1 MAMKPQCVQAVNA
14 AAGRELRPSELQA
27 IENRISG
34 TMRRLAQADPQAWAG
49 KSMADRVMEAAT
61 AAMRDLQAEAARKVA
76 NVQRQAL
83 ATAATQGRIADLKT
97 NLGSGQSRALVED
110 LNNTHLYA
118 DGVKRES
125 VSRLVDL
132 IEAANSKQ
140 GAGVGRRALMFLFDA
155 QNPQMTQ
162 DLVTEIFANGKGSTG
177 NQVAQTG
184 ARAWLDVIE
193 SLRQRFNA
201 AGGDVGK
208 LAYGYLPQPHDTAR
222 VRAAGRDGW
231 VAKTLPLLDRARYVR
246 EDGSRM
252 SDAEVVDF
260 LRASHETIATDGL
273 SKTAPG
279 QMRGSGAKA
288 NKGSDSRQIHFKDGQ
303 AYAAYLS
310 EFGRGSMYDAMVGH
324 VGVMARDIALVERYG
339 PNPEAQFRLQND
351 LAERADQGI
360 KRSFGNKPQAYWDL
374 MTGKAGAPESAR
386 LAQVGQDI
394 RNIQT
399 FGKLAGAL
407 LSSITD
413 VGTLMVTAG
422 YNRLGYWQTLKNVGK
437 QASPEVRQFL
447 TSHGLIAE
455 SLLSD
460 LNRWAGEN
468 IANNWSGRLANSTMR
483 LSLMNV
489 WTDSLRRGFSMT
501 MMQGL
506 AKLSQT
512 KWADLTEWDRSH
524 LGRKGITEAD
534 WDVVTR
540 AQLTDFQGAKFLTP
554 EAIQAADIAQARPQD
569 LQRIRDD
576 IQAQTADLAAR
587 NAQDQEWIKGR
598 IDKFDAARDAL
609 NRAVKQRA
617 EGRKAKNEKA
627 TGPLLERMALL
638 DAQREAAQMQA
649 DIESEYN
656 KLFTKADID
665 AFNAGLRQ
673 ASSDLVAA
681 DKKAISA
688 AERSGRQFGERKQR
702 IEQKQ
707 RELQNRAAKA
717 KDAEKALV
725 AMAIKEAELDR
736 AALQNEIEIAFKATP
751 DAERAAFRQAV
762 EGVKEVAR
770 SARAGISAAELIG
783 RRYGEAKGRLER
795 RMLEIENRI
804 TEMDRQADRATNAD
818 AKEAAKKAEEMLAEL
833 REFTERSQ
841 ERQQRRMAVID
852 RLNAQEAPRLAAEAQ
867 RIKNE
872 VTAKIL
878 GFITDESEYAVI
890 NPDLATRAIQTGGA
904 LQAGTVPGELARLTM
919 QFKSFPI
926 AMISRHWRRMLEG
939 DRGLDGAPMSANK
952 LAYGAALFL
961 TTTALG
967 AIAFQTKQMVQGKDP
982 VDMTTPKFWARAAAQ
997 GGGAGFLGDIV
1008 LGDTTGDRS
1017 PLDSLSRLLMGPTFG
1032 SAADLWELT
1041 KGNIDELRAGKDTHA
1056 GAEALRFSRSH
1067 LPYINLWYARTALDH
1082 MLLHGIQENLSPGYL
1097 QRQQARHSKEWGG
1110 SYWWEPGADFE
1121 DMRAPDMGAAVGN

>member
-1 MAMKPQCVQAVNA
+1 MAMKPQCVQAVNQ
-14 AAGRELRPSELQA
+14 AAGRILRPSELQA
-27 IENRISG
+27 IEDRISG

-61 AAMRDLQAEAARKVA
+61 TAMKDLQADAARKVA

-83 ATAATQGRIADLKT
+83 ATAATQQRVADLRA

-110 LNNTHLYA
+110 LNNTQLYA

-125 VSRLVDL
+125 VARMVDL
-132 IEAANSKQ
+132 IEAANSRE
-140 GAGVGRRALMFLFDA
+140 GTSMGRRALMFLFDA
-155 QNPQMTQ
+155 QNPQMTK
-162 DLVTEIFANGKGSTG
+162 DLVSEIFANGKGGTG
-177 NQVAQTG
+177 NKVAQTG

-201 AGGDVGK
+201 AGGDVGR

-222 VRAAGRDGW
+222 VRGAGVDAW
-231 VAKTLPLLDRARYVR
+231 TSKTLPLLDRSRYVR

-252 SDAEVVDF
+252 SDAEVIDF
-260 LRASHETIATDGL
+260 LRAAHETIATDGL
-273 SKTAPG
+273 SKSEPG

-288 NKGSDSRQIHFKDGQ
+288 NRGSDSRQIHFKDGE

-324 VGVMARDIALVERYG
+324 VGMMARDIALIERYG

-351 LAERADQGI
+351 LAMRADQGV

-374 MTGKAGAPESAR
+374 ITGKAGAPDSAR
-386 LAQVGQDI
+386 LASVGQHF
-394 RNIQT
+394 RNVQT

-437 QASPEVRQFL
+437 QASPEVREFL

-554 EAIQAADIAQARPQD
+554 EAIAA
-569 LQRIRDD
+569 
-576 IQAQTADLAAR
+576 
-587 NAQDQEWIKGR
+587 
-598 IDKFDAARDAL
+598 
-609 NRAVKQRA
+609 
-617 EGRKAKNEKA
+617 
-627 TGPLLERMALL
+627 
-638 DAQREAAQMQA
+638 
-649 DIESEYN
+649 
-656 KLFTKADID
+656 
-665 AFNAGLRQ
+665 
-673 ASSDLVAA
+673 
-681 DKKAISA
+681 
-688 AERSGRQFGERKQR
+688 SG
-702 IEQKQ
+702 
-707 RELQNRAAKA
+707 
-717 KDAEKALV
+717 D
-725 AMAIKEAELDR
+725 
-736 AALQNEIEIAFKATP
+736 P
-751 DAERAAFRQAV
+751 
-762 EGVKEVAR
+762 R
-770 SARAGISAAELIG
+770 SA
-783 RRYGEAKGRLER
+783 
-795 RMLEIENRI
+795 
-804 TEMDRQADRATNAD
+804 
-818 AKEAAKKAEEMLAEL
+818 
-833 REFTERSQ
+833 
-841 ERQQRRMAVID
+841 
-852 RLNAQEAPRLAAEAQ
+852 
-867 RIKNE
+867 E
-872 VTAKIL
+872 VTAKVL
-878 GFITDESEYAVI
+878 GFITDESEYAII

-926 AMISRHWRRMLEG
+926 AMISRHWRRLLAG
-939 DRGLDGAPMSANK
+939 DRGLDGAPMLANK
-952 LAYGAALFL
+952 AAYGAALFL

-967 AIAFQTKQMVQGKDP
+967 AIAFQTKQIVQGKDP
-982 VDMTTPKFWARAAAQ
+982 VDMTTPKFWMRAAAQ

-1008 LGDTTGDRS
+1008 LGDTTDDRS

-1041 KGNIDELRAGKDTHA
+1041 KGNVDELRAGKDTHA
-1056 GAEALRFSRSH
+1056 GAEALRFARSH
-1067 LPYINLWYARTALDH
+1067 TPYINLWYGRTALDH
-1082 MLLHGIQENLSPGYL
+1082 LLLHGIQENLSPGYL
-1097 QRQQARHSKEWGG
+1097 QRQRARHQKDWGG
-1110 SYWWEPGADFE
+1110 SYWWEPGADF
-1121 DMRAPDMGAAVGN
+1121 DNMRAPDMGAAVGE

>member
-1 MAMKPQCVQAVNA
+1 MAMKPQCVQAVNQ
-14 AAGRELRPSELQA
+14 AAGRILRPSELQA
-27 IENRISG
+27 IEDRISG

-61 AAMRDLQAEAARKVA
+61 TAMKDLQADAARKVA

-83 ATAATQGRIADLKT
+83 ATAATQQRVADLRA

-125 VSRLVDL
+125 VARMVDL
-132 IEAANSKQ
+132 IEAANSRE
-140 GAGVGRRALMFLFDA
+140 GTSMGRRALMFLFDA
-155 QNPQMTQ
+155 QNPQMTK
-162 DLVTEIFANGKGSTG
+162 DLVSEIFANGKGGTG
-177 NQVAQTG
+177 NKVAQTG

-201 AGGDVGK
+201 AGGDVGR

-222 VRAAGRDGW
+222 VRGAGVDAW
-231 VAKTLPLLDRARYVR
+231 TSKTLPLLDRSRYVR

-252 SDAEVVDF
+252 SDAEVSDF
-260 LRASHETIATDGL
+260 LRAAHETIATDGL
-273 SKTAPG
+273 SKSEPG

-288 NKGSDSRQIHFKDGQ
+288 NRGSDSRQIHFKDGE

-324 VGVMARDIALVERYG
+324 VGMMARDIALIERYG

-351 LAERADQGI
+351 LAMRADQGV

-374 MTGKAGAPESAR
+374 ITGKAGAPDSAR

-437 QASPEVRQFL
+437 QASPEVREFL

-554 EAIQAADIAQARPQD
+554 EAIAA
-569 LQRIRDD
+569 
-576 IQAQTADLAAR
+576 
-587 NAQDQEWIKGR
+587 
-598 IDKFDAARDAL
+598 
-609 NRAVKQRA
+609 
-617 EGRKAKNEKA
+617 
-627 TGPLLERMALL
+627 
-638 DAQREAAQMQA
+638 
-649 DIESEYN
+649 
-656 KLFTKADID
+656 
-665 AFNAGLRQ
+665 
-673 ASSDLVAA
+673 
-681 DKKAISA
+681 
-688 AERSGRQFGERKQR
+688 SG
-702 IEQKQ
+702 
-707 RELQNRAAKA
+707 
-717 KDAEKALV
+717 D
-725 AMAIKEAELDR
+725 
-736 AALQNEIEIAFKATP
+736 P
-751 DAERAAFRQAV
+751 
-762 EGVKEVAR
+762 R
-770 SARAGISAAELIG
+770 SA
-783 RRYGEAKGRLER
+783 
-795 RMLEIENRI
+795 
-804 TEMDRQADRATNAD
+804 
-818 AKEAAKKAEEMLAEL
+818 
-833 REFTERSQ
+833 
-841 ERQQRRMAVID
+841 
-852 RLNAQEAPRLAAEAQ
+852 
-867 RIKNE
+867 E
-872 VTAKIL
+872 VTAKVL
-878 GFITDESEYAVI
+878 GFITDESEYAII

-926 AMISRHWRRMLEG
+926 AMISRHWRRLLAG
-939 DRGLDGAPMSANK
+939 DRGLDGAPMLANK
-952 LAYGAALFL
+952 AAYGAALFL

-967 AIAFQTKQMVQGKDP
+967 AIAFQTKQIVQGKDP
-982 VDMTTPKFWARAAAQ
+982 VDMTTPKFWMRAAAQ

-1008 LGDTTGDRS
+1008 LGDTTDDRS

-1041 KGNIDELRAGKDTHA
+1041 KGNVDELRAGKDTHA
-1056 GAEALRFSRSH
+1056 GAEALRFARSH
-1067 LPYINLWYARTALDH
+1067 TPYINLWYGRTALDH
-1082 MLLHGIQENLSPGYL
+1082 LLLHGIQENLSPGYL
-1097 QRQQARHSKEWGG
+1097 QRQRARHQKDWGG
-1110 SYWWEPGADFE
+1110 SYWWEPGADF
-1121 DMRAPDMGAAVGN
+1121 DNMRAPDMGAAVGE

>member
-1 MAMKPQCVQAVNA
+1 MAMKPQCVQAVNL
-14 AAGRELRPSELQA
+14 AAGRQLRPSELQA
-27 IENRISG
+27 IEDRISG

-162 DLVTEIFANGKGSTG
+162 DLVSEIFANGKGGTG

-360 KRSFGNKPQAYWDL
+360 KRSFGSKPKDYWNL
-374 MTGKAGAPESAR
+374 MTGKTGAPESAR

-437 QASPEVRQFL
+437 QASPEVREFL

-540 AQLTDFQGAKFLTP
+540 AQPTQFQGARFLTP
-554 EAIQAADIAQARPQD
+554 EAIAA
-569 LQRIRDD
+569 
-576 IQAQTADLAAR
+576 
-587 NAQDQEWIKGR
+587 
-598 IDKFDAARDAL
+598 
-609 NRAVKQRA
+609 
-617 EGRKAKNEKA
+617 
-627 TGPLLERMALL
+627 
-638 DAQREAAQMQA
+638 
-649 DIESEYN
+649 
-656 KLFTKADID
+656 
-665 AFNAGLRQ
+665 
-673 ASSDLVAA
+673 
-681 DKKAISA
+681 
-688 AERSGRQFGERKQR
+688 SGDP
-702 IEQKQ
+702 
-707 RELQNRAAKA
+707 RAA
-717 KDAEKALV
+717 
-725 AMAIKEAELDR
+725 
-736 AALQNEIEIAFKATP
+736 
-751 DAERAAFRQAV
+751 
-762 EGVKEVAR
+762 
-770 SARAGISAAELIG
+770 
-783 RRYGEAKGRLER
+783 
-795 RMLEIENRI
+795 
-804 TEMDRQADRATNAD
+804 
-818 AKEAAKKAEEMLAEL
+818 
-833 REFTERSQ
+833 
-841 ERQQRRMAVID
+841 
-852 RLNAQEAPRLAAEAQ
+852 
-867 RIKNE
+867 E
-872 VTAKIL
+872 VTAKVL
-878 GFITDESEYAVI
+878 GFITDESEFAVI
-890 NPDLATRAIQTGGA
+890 NPDLATRAIQTGG
-904 LQAGTVPGELARLTM
+904 LQAGTVTGELVRLTA

-926 AMISRHWRRMLEG
+926 AMISRHWRRLLEG
-939 DRGLDGAPMSANK
+939 DRGLDGAPVLANK
-952 LAYGAALFL
+952 AAYTAALFI

-997 GGGAGFLGDIV
+997 GGGAGFMSDIF
-1008 LGDTTGDRS
+1008 LGDTTDDRS

-1032 SAADLWELT
+1032 SAADIWELT
-1041 KGNIDELRAGKDTHA
+1041 KGNYDEAMADRNTHA
-1056 GAEALRFSRSH
+1056 GAEALRFARFH
-1067 LPYINLWYARTALDH
+1067 LPYLNLWYAKTALDH
-1082 MLLHGIQENLSPGYL
+1082 LILHGIQENLSPGYL
-1097 QRQQARHSKEWGG
+1097 QRQRARHTKDWGG
-1110 SYWWEPGADFE
+1110 SYWWEPGADFD